1 MIFMDIHKDTK
12 PLRLFY
18 FYLGVIATFAYRI
31 IIVLNFFEPAYVKV
45 AWYIGTIGFIIYF
58 WSRYRA
64 VQQYHELIDEQRLE
78 KALENPGKMTGD
90 QKAALMHIVSTLK
103 TTKAQL
109 NYVIIFILSFLALIA
124 GVVLDIVSLSV

>member
-1 MIFMDIHKDTK
+1 MDIHKDTK

>member
-1 MIFMDIHKDTK
+1 MLNIQTSTK
-12 PLRLFY
+12 PVRLLY
-18 FYLGVIATFAYRI
+18 FWIGILAAVAYRA